1 MIEIIATLED
11 RYKFFKLMSLEENYQ
26 QYVTNTTGN
35 LLSKSAESTS
45 AIANLMA
52 AENCSLVPPLND
64 SKLYAS
70 LPSLDIKNSL
80 NSPASWKLI
89 HGPGPKS

>member
-35 LLSKSAESTS
+35 LKERKNSIE
-45 AIANLMA
+45 
-52 AENCSLVPPLND
+52 E
-64 SKLYAS
+64 
-70 LPSLDIKNSL
+70 LPSDVLWIMQY
-80 NSPASWKLI
+80 
-89 HGPGPKS
+89 PKS

>member
-35 LLSKSAESTS
+35 LKERKTS
-45 AIANLMA
+45 I
-52 AENCSLVPPLND
+52 EE
-64 SKLYAS
+64 
-70 LPSLDIKNSL
+70 LPSDVLWIMQY
-80 NSPASWKLI
+80 
-89 HGPGPKS
+89 PKS